1 MYKTIFKILY
11 FIIWCHRKNA
21 NQRMFSSSNCEMV
34 MKRAKITMRN
44 LHKQETEQKRSQ
56 KRRKIL
62 HLTPKRG

>member
-21 NQRMFSSSNCEMV
+21 NQRMFSSSNGQMV